1 MTHPADVGATS
12 QRALQLELFSNEG
25 RDTAEP
31 PAVRRER
38 ARAAVSPGWWPYLE
52 ALFDPND
59 NLDVSICEERDGELV
74 LEAAS
79 RVPGA
84 ARLDAILAHIR
95 EGVAETCG
103 ACGARR
109 ARPLRLSLAGPT
121 RRVCASCEARL
132 RSGES
137 FLAIADDFWRLD
149 GSRRTPTVRLQSG
162 VPVPENESDDP
173 ALPIEVLAPDD
184 LRLVIREIRD
194 RLAAEMVG
202 HAEVLGRLA
211 LLGGL
216 HVGAG
221 LPRGA
226 RALIIGPSGAGKTSL
241 LDAFRR
247 AMRPWGLPMVTVAAG
262 DLTSPGWSGAPTI
275 AALVEAAL
283 GRLAPNSP
291 RARRAVVTIEE
302 LAHARVDADATGNM
316 RAKQREV
323 LASLLGLTGYGLPLH
338 LPESRR
344 SWSSDEALV
353 IGVGAFTGLLDLTRA
368 VSVRDIVEAGRI
380 PIEVATRF
388 AEDVVVMQRLRE
400 EELIALLHR
409 WPALTSL
416 VDVCGRL
423 GYAVRIAPETYCHAA
438 RAVTLG
444 PESLTARTA
453 GSWLVSALRRALLT
467 TLESSRNDEIVITPD
482 SLGIP
487 WTATNSARQERGF
500 DDGPEFQPF

>member
-1 MTHPADVGATS
+1 MTHPADGGATA

-25 RDTAEP
+25 RDTAES

-38 ARAAVSPGWWPYLE
+38 ARAAVSPGWWPYVA
-52 ALFDPND
+52 ALFDPSD
-59 NLDVSICEERDGELV
+59 NLDVSVCEERDGELV

-79 RVPGA
+79 RDSGA
-84 ARLDAILAHIR
+84 ARLDAIVAHIR
-95 EGVAETCG
+95 EGVADVCG
-103 ACGARR
+103 ACGARW
-109 ARPLRLSLAGPT
+109 ARPVRLSLADPT

-132 RSGES
+132 RNGES
-137 FLAIADDFWRLD
+137 YLAIADDFWRLD
-149 GSRRTPTVRLQSG
+149 GSRRTLTVQPQSPA
-162 VPVPENESDDP
+162 PVPESVVDEL
-173 ALPIEVLAPDD
+173 ARPIGVLSPDD
-184 LRLVIREIRD
+184 LRLVIREIHD
-194 RLAAEMVG
+194 RLAQEIVG
-202 HAEVLGRLA
+202 HAEVLARLA

-226 RALIIGPSGAGKTSL
+226 RALIVGPSGAGKTSL

-247 AMRPWGLPMVTVAAG
+247 AMSPWGLPTVTVAAG
-262 DLTSPGWSGAPTI
+262 DITSPGWSGAPTI

-353 IGVGAFTGLLDLTRA
+353 IGVGAFTGLLDLTRP
-368 VSVRDIVEAGRI
+368 VSVRDIVEAGI
-380 PIEVATRF
+380 PIELATRF
-388 AEDVVVMQRLRE
+388 AEDVIVMQRLSE
-400 EELIALLHR
+400 EEIIALLHR

-423 GYAVRIAPETYCHAA
+423 GYTVRIAPETYRHAA
-438 RAVTLG
+438 RAVTLA
-444 PESLTARTA
+444 PQALTARTA
-453 GSWLVSALRRALLT
+453 GSWLVSALRRALLAA
-467 TLESSRNDEIVITPD
+467 LGSSRHDEIMITPD

-487 WTATNSARQERGF
+487 WTATKPARRDRGH
-500 DDGPEFQPF
+500 DEGPELQLF

>member
-1 MTHPADVGATS
+1 MTHPADVAATS

-25 RDTAEP
+25 RDTAES
-31 PAVRRER
+31 PAARRER

-59 NLDVSICEERDGELV
+59 NLDVSACEERDGELV

-84 ARLDAILAHIR
+84 ARLDAIVAHIR
-95 EGVAETCG
+95 EGVAEACG

-109 ARPLRLSLAGPT
+109 ARSVRLSLADPT

-132 RSGES
+132 RNGES
-137 FLAIADDFWRLD
+137 YLAIADDFWRLD
-149 GSRRTPTVRLQSG
+149 GSRRTFAVQARSRTPMPDTV
-162 VPVPENESDDP
+162 DDEP
-173 ALPIEVLAPDD
+173 ARPIAVLSPDD
-184 LRLVIREIRD
+184 LRLVIREIHN
-194 RLAAEMVG
+194 RLAQEIVG
-202 HAEVLGRLA
+202 HAEVVGRLA

-247 AMRPWGLPMVTVAAG
+247 AMSPWGLPTVTVAAG
-262 DLTSPGWSGAPTI
+262 DITSPGWSGAPTI
-275 AALVEAAL
+275 AALVESAL
-283 GRLAPNSP
+283 GRLAPDSP
-291 RARRAVVTIEE
+291 RARHTIVTIEE
-302 LAHARVDADATGNM
+302 LAHARVDHDATGNM
-316 RAKQREV
+316 RSKQREV

-338 LPESRR
+338 LPESGRE
-344 SWSSDEALV
+344 WTSDQALV
-353 IGVGAFTGLLDLTRA
+353 IGVGAFTGLIDA
-368 VSVRDIVEAGRI
+368 SHPVSVRDVIDASIPVEL
-380 PIEVATRF
+380 ATRF
-388 AEDVVVMQRLRE
+388 SEELIVMQRLTE
-400 EELIALLHR
+400 KDLIALLHR

-423 GYAVRIAPETYCHAA
+423 GYTVRIAPEAYRHAA
-438 RAVTLG
+438 RAVTLA
-444 PESLTARTA
+444 PEALTARTA
-453 GSWLVSALRRALLT
+453 GSWLVSALRRALLAA
-467 TLESSRNDEIVITPD
+467 LDSSWHDEIVITPD

-487 WTATNSARQERGF
+487 WTAIKQARRERGH
-500 DDGPEFQPF
+500 DEGPEFQPS